1 MLLDKK
7 LKIYSLEICFNITES
22 MTLPTYKGFKLFG
35 IMGDALRKVFCSDLD
50 CLDCSRCS
58 EKFDC
63 MFADFFQSIRKDI
76 TALPEQYRKYS
87 NLPSKFSIIPP
98 LNKKRY
104 FLKGELFSIR
114 FDFLGDIFPYFPLIT
129 TMLENMKEFKPGYK
143 SDGRFKLQHITN
155 KANNKIVYEKGKFY
169 PENLIKYPLN
179 LNEEINEKYFQL
191 EFITP
196 TRLTYNGKHI
206 MDKLTGEILTERIR
220 ERAMLLFL
228 LYSDIRDIPEVQ
240 KDAIEILEKK
250 LLWREYQHRS
260 FRQNNINKYGGFVG
274 KMRIKVNDQAIIP
287 YLKLLEFMHLG
298 SNTKAGFGKFVIY
311 RIDAKNAKG

>member
-7 LKIYSLEICFNITES
+7 LEIYSLEICFNITET
-22 MTLPTYKGFKLFG
+22 MTLPIYKGFKIYG

-63 MFADFFQSIRKDI
+63 RFAEFFQSIKKDI

-87 NLPSKFSIIPP
+87 NLPSRFSIIPP

-104 FLKGELFSIR
+104 FLKGELFSNQ
-114 FDFLGDIFPYFPLIT
+114 FDFLGNISSYFPLIT

-143 SDGRFKLQHITN
+143 SEGRFKLQFIKN
-155 KANNKIVYEKGKFY
+155 RANNKIVYEKGKFY
-169 PENLIKYPLN
+169 PENLEKFPIGFN
-179 LNEEINEKYFQL
+179 DEINEKYFQL

-206 MDKLTGEILTERIR
+206 MDELTGEILTERIR
-220 ERAMLLFL
+220 ERAMLLLL
-228 LYSDIRDIPEVQ
+228 LYSDIKDIPEIQ

-250 LLWREYQHRS
+250 LFWKEYQHRS
-260 FRQNNINKYGGFVG
+260 FRQNNVNMYGGFIG
-274 KMRIKVNDQAIIP
+274 RIKIKINDPTIIP
-287 YLKLLEFMHLG
+287 YLKLLELMHLG
-298 SNTKAGFGKFVIY
+298 SNAKAGFGKF
-311 RIDAKNAKG
+311 RFATSLR